1 MVRGCQKKIIY
12 LKSTGSEV
20 FDEAY
25 FVVSDKTPN
34 EKMGECDMVQEANR
48 ILNEC
53 IYVSENE
60 DLFNK
65 IKDFIKSKILPFLTG
80 VLLGMVCILL
90 IK

>member
-25 FVVSDKTPN
+25 FVVSDNAPN
-34 EKMGECDMVQEANR
+34 EKKGECDMVQEANR
-48 ILNEC
+48 ILNES

-60 DLFNK
+60 NLFNK
-65 IKDFIKSKILPFLTG
+65 TKEFIKSKILPFLTG
-80 VLLGMVCILL
+80 FLLGVICILL
-90 IK
+90 IN